1 MNPEITR
8 IIEQY
13 LSGELSPEDK
23 IIFEERLSNSVDLQ
37 KELQLQQRIH
47 EAAERFALRQEVSKV
62 AKNYHFSN
70 KLKWGGLGLGI
81 LTVLVS
87 TALLIK
93 STSSKKDDFNL
104 AEVKQLTDKL
114 KENAPIDQL
123 KSTFFA
129 WNANDTAFL
138 SAEGVL
144 VSIPD
149 NALLLNG
156 KPYKKPAV
164 IQWQEALDGASIVKA
179 GLSTVSD
186 GKLLETQG
194 MFSFSAKT
202 PEGKQLTINP
212 KVGIYVQVPVDEYK
226 NGMQLFDGEKEKDG
240 SINWVKPR
248 PLEKIPV
255 PVSMSQLDF
264 YPTDYEAKLNE
275 LKARKGK
282 KYRDSLYLSFEND
295 QFNTASQNEI
305 VNDFKEPT
313 KKEFKGRTRS
323 GSWQDHINWSFYL
336 EYAPN
341 GEIFIHGKADLKEG
355 WHVFSVDHDPLK
367 ADFTGIPTEFIFPS
381 ERDVQK
387 TGKLRDGLEPKS
399 MTDELGTSKYF
410 ERVAIFKQPIKITKK
425 SCFQFTFSYSFQICD
440 KNGCIFPPDQ
450 TASIWLNCNGPV
462 QSDTIAQDCQI
473 PPSSVLAFWKPKFDN
488 TILATREFETRMKE
502 IHRTCDKSVLDLYVK
517 NLNKPMY
524 ELDEKVVKMG
534 YPQFSQFAE
543 QRVGALNANNP
554 HVKGLEA
561 FYDQAIEQL
570 KRQEKSLRDLETNK
584 RNKWDQQVSSE
595 RQKEVQR
602 TVQRNNKAFNEEY
615 NLNLKNVEDQL
626 GSDLNHKNVRKQ
638 LGRVIGATIYGD
650 SPICNIDRYVRET
663 TLARK
668 TNEYFDPISGKTAR
682 IQYNEFNFTVANAG
696 KYKQLYAYLFPNQ
709 LNSYHRINGKD
720 GAFTYPLND
729 AIIYDLAIVGI
740 SEEGYSY
747 VQRLTL
753 KGGEL
758 GEMQLDRVSEEKLD
772 ASIRQ
777 LNAKRGIKPFDVKDE
792 IRWLKKEQ
800 KNYVEQKRRTD
811 DQEFRNKIRPAVFPC
826 SGESE
831 SSASKNQT
839 IEIPEEF
846 DK

>member
-23 IIFEERLSNSVDLQ
+23 VIFEERLSNSEDLQ

-93 STSSKKDDFNL
+93 STSSKRADFNL
-104 AEVKQLTDKL
+104 DEVKQLTDKL
-114 KENAPIDQL
+114 QESAPIDQL

-156 KPYKKPAV
+156 KPYKEPAV

-226 NGMQLFDGEKEKDG
+226 EGMQLFDGEKDANG
-240 SINWVKPR
+240 NINWVKPR

-264 YPTDYEAKLNE
+264 YPPDYEAKLNE
-275 LKARKGK
+275 LKAVSSKRF
-282 KYRDSLYLSFEND
+282 RDSLYLSFERDFESNKGDSIQQYTIDNVKEPPNKKIEEKVQWNFEVDYLGNNEANIIAKAKVMDGFHITSADNKND
-295 QFNTASQNEI
+295 KNRELGVPTTFFLTPSKNYIEKGPTLNNEMPKKVNLGNEFSMLEASSFKKKIKLNKNNFTLQFNVEYVIVGSESATLIKTEEVYLAINNPNFSSEI
-305 VNDFKEPT
+305 TES
-313 KKEFKGRTRS
+313 KGE
-323 GSWQDHINWSFYL
+323 N
-336 EYAPN
+336 
-341 GEIFIHGKADLKEG
+341 FI
-355 WHVFSVDHDPLK
+355 S
-367 ADFTGIPTEFIFPS
+367 
-381 ERDVQK
+381 
-387 TGKLRDGLEPKS
+387 
-399 MTDELGTSKYF
+399 
-410 ERVAIFKQPIKITKK
+410 
-425 SCFQFTFSYSFQICD
+425 
-440 KNGCIFPPDQ
+440 
-450 TASIWLNCNGPV
+450 
-462 QSDTIAQDCQI
+462 
-473 PPSSVLAFWKPKFDN
+473 PSSVLAFWKPKFDN

-502 IHRTCDKSVLDLYVK
+502 IHRTCDKSVLDLYVR

-524 ELDEKVVKMG
+524 ELDEKAVEKG
-534 YPQFSQFAE
+534 YPQFRQFAE

-595 RQKEVQR
+595 KQKEVER
-602 TVQRNNKAFNEEY
+602 SVQRNNKAFNEEY
-615 NLNLKNVEDQL
+615 NLNLKNVGYQL
-626 GSDLNHKNVRKQ
+626 GSVTNYKNVRKQ

-650 SPICNIDRYVRET
+650 SPICNIDRFVRET

-668 TNEYFDPISGKTAR
+668 TNEYFDPVSGKTAR
-682 IQYNEFNFTVANAG
+682 IQYNEFKFTVTNAG

-800 KNYVEQKRRTD
+800 KNYVEQKRRSD
-811 DQEFRNKIRPAVFPC
+811 DQEFRNQLRPSVFPC
-826 SGESE
+826 SSLGEGSV
-831 SSASKNQT
+831 SKNQT

>member
-1 MNPEITR
+1 
-8 IIEQY
+8 
-13 LSGELSPEDK
+13 
-23 IIFEERLSNSVDLQ
+23 
-37 KELQLQQRIH
+37 
-47 EAAERFALRQEVSKV
+47 
-62 AKNYHFSN
+62 
-70 KLKWGGLGLGI
+70 
-81 LTVLVS
+81 
-87 TALLIK
+87 LLIK
-93 STSSKKDDFNL
+93 STSSNREHFNL
-104 AEVKQLTDKL
+104 DEVKQLTDKL
-114 KENAPIDQL
+114 QESGPIDNL

-156 KPYKKPAV
+156 KPYKEPAV

-226 NGMQLFDGEKEKDG
+226 EGMQLFDGEKEKDG

-248 PLEKIPV
+248 HLEKIPV

-264 YPTDYEAKLNE
+264 YPPEYEAKLNE

-295 QFNTASQNEI
+295 QFNTANQKEI
-305 VNDFKEPT
+305 VNDVAKPAQNEA
-313 KKEFKGRTRS
+313 KVKEFSRS
-323 GSWQDHINWSFYL
+323 WHDKINWRFNI
-336 EYAPN
+336 EYSPN
-341 GEIFIHGKADLKEG
+341 GETKIIGKAELKEG
-355 WHVFSVDHDPLK
+355 WHVFSVDHDPSK

-381 ERDVQK
+381 EKDVQK
-387 TGKLRDGLEPKS
+387 TGKLRDGLRPKI
-399 MTDELGTSKYF
+399 MNDELGTSKYF
-410 ERVAIFKQPIKITKK
+410 EKEAIFEQPVKIIKQ
-425 SCFQFTFSYSFQICD
+425 SRFLFTFNYSFQICD
-440 KNGCIFPPDQ
+440 ENGCIFPPDQ
-450 TASIWLNCNGPV
+450 SASIWLNVDKPQ
-462 QSDTIAQDCQI
+462 QSDTIDQDCQI

-502 IHRTCDKSVLDLYVK
+502 IHRTCDKSVLDLYVR

-524 ELDEKVVKMG
+524 ELDEKVVEMG

-595 RQKEVQR
+595 KQKEVER
-602 TVQRNNKAFNEEY
+602 TVQRKNKAFNEEY
-615 NLNLKNVEDQL
+615 NLNLKNVENQL
-626 GSDLNHKNVRKQ
+626 GSVLNHKNVRKQ

-650 SPICNIDRYVRET
+650 SPICNIDRFVRET

-668 TNEYFDPISGKTAR
+668 TNEYFDPVSGKTAR
-682 IQYNEFNFTVANAG
+682 IQYNEFKFTVTNAG

-777 LNAKRGIKPFDVKDE
+777 LNAKRGIKPFDVKEE

-800 KNYVEQKRRTD
+800 KNYVEQKRRSD
-811 DQEFRNKIRPAVFPC
+811 DQEYRNKVRPAVFPC
-826 SGESE
+826 SSLGEGSV
-831 SSASKNQT
+831 SKNQT